1 MRKDSIF
8 WLCMI
13 FNMLALLL
21 LVILKPRIHLLP
33 VIVMHLIIKLNFFL
47 QIGLGF
53 YGLWVSIDLKLFTFF
68 SKIYGVLFIGYI
80 ILKIPALEFLNK
92 YYIVVPAIFSPFPFV
107 LAWIVY
113 KAFYEFNIFENQKD
127 KSSS

>member
-21 LVILKPRIHLLP
+21 LVILKPMIHLLP
-33 VIVMHLIIKLNFFL
+33 TIVMHILIKINFFL

-53 YGLWVSIDLKLFTFF
+53 YGLWVSIDSKLFAFF
-68 SKIYGVLFIGYI
+68 SKIYGVLFLGYV
-80 ILKIPALEFLNK
+80 ILKIPALEFLND
-92 YYIVVPAIFSPFPFV
+92 YYIVVPSMFTPFPFV

-113 KAFYEFNIFENQKD
+113 KAFYELNIFDTNKGKD
-127 KSSS
+127 NI

>member
-1 MRKDSIF
+1 
-8 WLCMI
+8 
-13 FNMLALLL
+13 
-21 LVILKPRIHLLP
+21 
-33 VIVMHLIIKLNFFL
+33 MHLIIKLNFFL